1 MSRRRS
7 PTPDLSAS
15 RLAVFQPPA
24 GAPTWV
30 TPELIEKT
38 IRVWQ
43 RFYEA
48 PLTAEDALGIILNV
62 SGLVEVLSQ
71 RASS

>member
-1 MSRRRS
+1 MSRRPPTFEPS
-7 PTPDLSAS
+7 PSKLEA
-15 RLAVFQPPA
+15 FQPPA

-30 TPELIEKT
+30 TAELIEKT

-48 PLTAEDALGIILNV
+48 PLTVDDALGIILNV
-62 SGLVEVLSQ
+62 SGLVEVFSQ

>member
-7 PTPDLSAS
+7 PTSDASAS
-15 RLAVFQPPA
+15 RLVFQPPA
-24 GAPTWV
+24 GAPPWV

-38 IRVWQ
+38 IKVWQ

-48 PLTAEDALGIILNV
+48 PLTTDDALGIILNV

>member
-7 PTPDLSAS
+7 PTTDSSAS
-15 RLAVFQPPA
+15 RLVFQPPA

-30 TPELIEKT
+30 TAELMEKT

-43 RFYEA
+43 RFYPE
-48 PLTAEDALGIILNV
+48 PLTVEDALGIILNV
-62 SGLVEVLSQ
+62 SGLVEVISQ